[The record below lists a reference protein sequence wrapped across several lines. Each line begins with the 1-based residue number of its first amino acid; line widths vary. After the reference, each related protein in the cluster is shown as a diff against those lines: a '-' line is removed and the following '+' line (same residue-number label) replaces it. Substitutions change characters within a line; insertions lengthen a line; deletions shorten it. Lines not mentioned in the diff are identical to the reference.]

1 MAAFWSSFVL
11 VLLQWSGLSIW
22 RSAQTAKIASTAST
36 VVPQMITRTQI
47 RRLRLVETPSARPG
61 LAPAGLPAGVGGG
74 AASAGVVSLCT
85 ASRAGSGALEA
96 LLAPVLTSVASVVA
110 PILPA

>member
-1 MAAFWSSFVL
+1 MAAFWSNFVL

-47 RRLRLVETPSARPG
+47 RRARVLETPSSRPG

-74 AASAGVVSLCT
+74 GASADGAFSK
-85 ASRAGSGALEA
+85 AIHSDSWSFERARR
-96 LLAPVLTSVASVVA
+96 
-110 PILPA
+110 LP